1 MHRELRGHGV
11 GHVWRRPTGAL
22 GADALRRHRA
32 RRPRAVRRRRHLEFR
47 GASAWRPASR
57 LRSTADSLL
66 CACCAVLCMQVS
78 DIWGPVT
85 PPIVNG
91 QHFNTWLAAKRALY
105 IVLQHAELAVDMVV
119 EEDIGP
125 TLNTYRMIVLADTH
139 VSKKGSSALA
149 AWVAAG
155 GVLFATAGAGAFD
168 ELVRSP
174 TSTANCLPFPAPSL
188 PPRPTRISSQA
199 RHHHRSG

>member
-1 MHRELRGHGV
+1 
-11 GHVWRRPTGAL
+11 
-22 GADALRRHRA
+22 
-32 RRPRAVRRRRHLEFR
+32 
-47 GASAWRPASR
+47 
-57 LRSTADSLL
+57 
-66 CACCAVLCMQVS
+66 MQVS

-139 VSKKGSSALA
+139 VSKKGASALA

-174 TSTANCLPFPAPSL
+174 TSTGCQLLAFPRSL
-188 PPRPTRISSQA
+188 PPSPTHSYLFASAASSSQWLIGHTPMMAA
-199 RHHHRSG
+199 RRLRQNQTNPVMAKLLGVGASHGTYEP